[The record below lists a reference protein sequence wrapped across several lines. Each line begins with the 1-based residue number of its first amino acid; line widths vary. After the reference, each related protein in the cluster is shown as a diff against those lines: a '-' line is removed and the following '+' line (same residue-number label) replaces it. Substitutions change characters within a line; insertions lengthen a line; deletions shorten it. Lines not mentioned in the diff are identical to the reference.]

1 MKRLLTILPMLLLLA
16 ACSSMRVS
24 SDYDPKYDF
33 TSLTSFAVVYPKT
46 EHSLTQQRI
55 AEALRLQMKAKGY
68 KETDRDHA
76 DFIMLFHTD
85 VTQKKQVVTDYQ
97 MVGYYPYYGYGYGAP
112 MAVPV
117 QREYNYSEGKII
129 IDALDPDGNRVFWR
143 GIATDQLHSFDTPQ
157 ERSEY
162 IKSVIAETLASFPNR
177 K

>member
-1 MKRLLTILPMLLLLA
+1 MKRLLIFIPLLLFA

-33 TSLTSFAVVYPKT
+33 TSLESFAVVYPQK

-55 AEALRLQMKAKGY
+55 AQALRTQMTAKGY
-68 KETDRDHA
+68 RESDRDHA
-76 DFIMLFHTD
+76 DFIILFHTD

-117 QREYNYSEGKII
+117 QREYNYNEAKII
-129 IDALDPDGNRVFWR
+129 IDALDPDGNKIFWR
-143 GIATDQLHSFDTPQ
+143 GVAADQLQSFDTPQ

-162 IKSVIAETLASFPNR
+162 IKSVIAKTLASFPNR